1 MTPAK
6 CKVNI
11 YSRMRAL
18 TVTVVHYAKYSDV
31 ITSLHF
37 GLDQTCKVILNLI
50 KLVVFDVT

>member
-1 MTPAK
+1 
-6 CKVNI
+6 
-11 YSRMRAL
+11 MRAL

-31 ITSLHF
+31 ISSLHF